1 MERRGKYS
9 PVASISLNHYGKALK
24 CLSTLMTLRLCIPLS
39 TVDLDIRILTAKD
52 ALARKA
58 VIRGSIDT
66 MHHLTK
72 QGSIKVFIV

>member
-9 PVASISLNHYGKALK
+9 PVASISLNPYGKALK
-24 CLSTLMTLRLCIPLS
+24 SLSTLVTLRLCIPLF
-39 TVDLDIRILTAKD
+39 TVDLAIRIFTAKD

-66 MHHLTK
+66 IHDLNK
-72 QGSIKVFIV
+72 L